1 MVDVRRGGHYCGG
14 AIIDEWWVLTAAHCA
29 GGGPGAYTLVAGDH
43 NIQDSDGNEQ
53 SRTVQTVILHPQYDD
68 NTIDNDAA
76 MMKVSTPFEF
86 NDRVQP
92 VTRAFFGEE
101 FEGESVAIGWGATSE
116 GGGSPAVLHHV
127 TVPLVS
133 TDACNSAYNPH
144 GYEITDAMICAG
156 EGGKDSCQ
164 GDSGG
169 PMMCSDFTGN
179 WVHCGIV
186 SWGIGCAREG
196 YPGVYARTSHFD
208 QFIKD
213 SQDGIVP
220 PCPGFECGNGQ
231 CIPDDWFCDNYP
243 DCDDNT
249 DEPDDCPCDGFKCEI
264 SGECFPDWW
273 ECDGEV
279 DCEDGTDEHD
289 GCGMKGMK
297 PLATP
302 NSKFSAASTIK
313 FLKYRT
319 ERMRMRK

>member
-1 MVDVRRGGHYCGG
+1 LNSKMMKSILILALVGLSLATQFPKVRFGQRIVGGEPADEGQYPFMVDVRRGGHYCGG

-133 TDACNSAYNPH
+133 MTPVTQP
-144 GYEITDAMICAG
+144 ITHTVM
-156 EGGKDSCQ
+156 KS
-164 GDSGG
+164 
-169 PMMCSDFTGN
+169 PM
-179 WVHCGIV
+179 
-186 SWGIGCAREG
+186 
-196 YPGVYARTSHFD
+196 
-208 QFIKD
+208 
-213 SQDGIVP
+213 
-220 PCPGFECGNGQ
+220 
-231 CIPDDWFCDNYP
+231 
-243 DCDDNT
+243 
-249 DEPDDCPCDGFKCEI
+249 
-264 SGECFPDWW
+264 
-273 ECDGEV
+273 
-279 DCEDGTDEHD
+279 
-289 GCGMKGMK
+289 
-297 PLATP
+297 L
-302 NSKFSAASTIK
+302 
-313 FLKYRT
+313 
-319 ERMRMRK
+319 